1 MQHAIPTLRITNYR
15 ISRAF
20 YTGLLGFQVD
30 WEHCYDP
37 DTAVFMQVSRGGMTL
52 FLTQHADDCETG
64 GLVHFFIPDVDA
76 WYAELRRR
84 GVPVKQAP
92 HIGIE
97 GHRMMTLVDPDGNQ
111 FRICTKPAR

>member
-1 MQHAIPTLRITNYR
+1 MQHMIPTLRITNYR
-15 ISRAF
+15 TSRAF
-20 YTGLLGFQVD
+20 YTDLLGFQID

-64 GLVHFFIPDVDA
+64 GLVHFFVPDVDA
-76 WYAELRRR
+76 WYAELCRKGTPIKER
-84 GVPVKQAP
+84 P
-92 HIGIE
+92 HIDIE

-111 FRICTKPAR
+111 FRICTKPAK

>member
-1 MQHAIPTLRITNYR
+1 MQHMIPTLRITNYR
-15 ISRAF
+15 RSLAF
-20 YTGLLGFQVD
+20 YTELLGFTVD

-52 FLTQHADDCETG
+52 FLTQHADDCDTG

-76 WYAELRRR
+76 WYGELRRK
-84 GVPVKQAP
+84 GVPVRQAP
-92 HIGIE
+92 HICIE

-111 FRICTKPAR
+111 FRVCTKQAR